1 MINYF
6 SQVIRSQRVK
16 KSLVLV
22 NIIGLSVCIATALL
36 IILYVWS
43 ELSYD
48 SFHNAGRVYRVE
60 SRLYEGETLT
70 DNWATTA
77 YGHAPTMVREIAG
90 IEKYVRVT
98 AQDREQVV
106 NYFDRRFAEEHYC
119 YTEPAFFE
127 IYNPQI
133 QISAESETKRSI
145 FREKDKTK
153 RSKKESAQHS
163 KSRNKSFVMTSVSA
177 L

>member
-77 YGHAPTMVREIAG
+77 YGLAAHNGARDC
-90 IEKYVRVT
+90 R
-98 AQDREQVV
+98 
-106 NYFDRRFAEEHYC
+106 H
-119 YTEPAFFE
+119 
-127 IYNPQI
+127 
-133 QISAESETKRSI
+133 
-145 FREKDKTK
+145 
-153 RSKKESAQHS
+153 
-163 KSRNKSFVMTSVSA
+163 
-177 L
+177 

>member
-60 SRLYEGETLT
+60 VGCMKAKRLQITGQLQLM
-70 DNWATTA
+70 
-77 YGHAPTMVREIAG
+77 GMR
-90 IEKYVRVT
+90 
-98 AQDREQVV
+98 
-106 NYFDRRFAEEHYC
+106 
-119 YTEPAFFE
+119 
-127 IYNPQI
+127 PQWC
-133 QISAESETKRSI
+133 ARL
-145 FREKDKTK
+145 R
-153 RSKKESAQHS
+153 H
-163 KSRNKSFVMTSVSA
+163 
-177 L
+177 

>member
-16 KSLVLV
+16 KSLTLI
-22 NIIGLSVCIATALL
+22 NITGLSVCIATALL

-48 SFHNAGRVYRVE
+48 SFHNTERVYRVE
-60 SRLYEGETLT
+60 SRLYEGKTLT

-77 YGHAPTMVREIAG
+77 YGHAPAMAREIAG

-98 AQDREQVV
+98 APRTSGELLRQEICRSTLLLH
-106 NYFDRRFAEEHYC
+106 RTC
-119 YTEPAFFE
+119 FF
-127 IYNPQI
+127 
-133 QISAESETKRSI
+133 
-145 FREKDKTK
+145 
-153 RSKKESAQHS
+153 
-163 KSRNKSFVMTSVSA
+163 
-177 L
+177 

>member
-16 KSLVLV
+16 KSLTLI
-22 NIIGLSVCIATALL
+22 NITGLSVCIATALL

-48 SFHNAGRVYRVE
+48 SFHNTERVYRVE
-60 SRLYEGETLT
+60 SRLYEGKTLT

-77 YGHAPTMVREIAG
+77 YGHAPAMAREIAG

-106 NYFDRRFAEEHYC
+106 NYFDRRFAEALLLHRTC
-119 YTEPAFFE
+119 FFE
-127 IYNPQI
+127 IFNFPIIRGIRPDNWCVLIRWY
-133 QISAESETKRSI
+133 
-145 FREKDKTK
+145 
-153 RSKKESAQHS
+153 
-163 KSRNKSFVMTSVSA
+163 
-177 L
+177 

>member
-48 SFHNAGRVYRVE
+48 
-60 SRLYEGETLT
+60 
-70 DNWATTA
+70 
-77 YGHAPTMVREIAG
+77 
-90 IEKYVRVT
+90 
-98 AQDREQVV
+98 
-106 NYFDRRFAEEHYC
+106 
-119 YTEPAFFE
+119 
-127 IYNPQI
+127 
-133 QISAESETKRSI
+133 
-145 FREKDKTK
+145 
-153 RSKKESAQHS
+153 
-163 KSRNKSFVMTSVSA
+163 
-177 L
+177 